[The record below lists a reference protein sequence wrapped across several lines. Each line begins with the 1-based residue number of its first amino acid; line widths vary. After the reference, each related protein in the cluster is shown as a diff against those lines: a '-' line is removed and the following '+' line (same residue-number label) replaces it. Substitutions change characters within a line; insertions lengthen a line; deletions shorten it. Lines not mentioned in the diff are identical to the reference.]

1 MEVLYDG
8 KPTGNLHVV
17 SVQITNESQTD
28 LSNLEL
34 ITELN
39 EGSFVLR
46 SAAQVRGSA
55 SLLGF
60 SGGYAAILARERRS
74 ARSLSRSWTYGAGGL
89 ISWRQF

>member
-46 SAAQVRGSA
+46 SAAQVRALLVYSGSRGA
-55 SLLGF
+55 MRPSLPRNGE
-60 SGGYAAILARERRS
+60 ARAHS
-74 ARSLSRSWTYGAGGL
+74 AGVGRMEQAV
-89 ISWRQF
+89 